1 MRGPRRFVQ
10 KPTDTKNAL
19 KNLLNLL
26 KDYKFKLAITII
38 CAILSTAFTVLG
50 PILIGKATTCIFE
63 GINLYLNHTGS
74 IDFKLLVWLLG
85 IAIILYIISAIFSYL
100 QSWFLVEISTEIS
113 YKLRKKLVKKVTSM
127 PMSEIDNKKR
137 GDILSRIVN
146 DVDSIQ
152 MGITQTFLQFITAI
166 ITIIGVFIM
175 MMSINIWMSLANLIL
190 IPTSFG
196 LIILVTRKSQ
206 KYFKKRLNYKGEL
219 NAQIEEVFTAHDVV
233 SAYNGQEIAILEFNK
248 SNEKWYVNEWKSQF
262 YSSLTEPIMNFISN
276 LSYVLI
282 AVLGAI
288 FVLQKAI
295 AVGDIL
301 AFFQYV
307 KNFTQPIQQITKV
320 MDMLQTAMAASERIF
335 EFLEHDDEIES
346 GSLEINDLKKSIEFD
361 NVHFGYGS
369 EEIIKGITFEVK
381 KGEKVAIIGPTGAG
395 KSTIVKL
402 LMRFYDVNSG
412 EIKIDGRDIREFKKD
427 DLRSLIGMVLQDT
440 WLFSDTIKENIR
452 YGSLD
457 ATSDEII
464 NVSKQVNVDDFALQ
478 LPKAYN
484 TILNE
489 DTDNISHGQKQL
501 ITIARTL
508 LANKKILILDEATSS
523 VDTRTEKLIQK
534 AMDKLTE
541 EKTSIVIAH
550 RLSTIKNADKI
561 IVIDDGRIIEAG
573 THEELLNKKG
583 YYYNT
588 LNSEI

>member
-1 MRGPRRFVQ
+1 MRPRRVVQ
-10 KPTDTKNAL
+10 KPADTKNAL

-38 CAILSTAFTVLG
+38 YAILSTAFTVLG

-85 IAIILYIISAIFSYL
+85 IAIVLYIISAIFSYL

-320 MDMLQTAMAASERIF
+320 MEMLQTAMAASERIF
-335 EFLEHDDEIES
+335 KFLEHDDEIES
-346 GSLEINDLKKSIEFD
+346 GSLEINDLEESIEFD

-412 EIKIDGRDIREFKKD
+412 KIKIDGRDIREFKKD

-457 ATSDEII
+457 ATSNEII
-464 NVSKQVNVDDFALQ
+464 NVSKQVNVDDFTLQ

-573 THEELLNKKG
+573 THEELLKKKG

>member
-1 MRGPRRFVQ
+1 MRGPRRVVQ

-346 GSLEINDLKKSIEFD
+346 GSLEINDLKESIEFD

-464 NVSKQVNVDDFALQ
+464 NVSKQVNVDDFTLQ

>member
-1 MRGPRRFVQ
+1 MRGRRRVVQ

-346 GSLEINDLKKSIEFD
+346 GSLEINDLKESIEFD

>member
-1 MRGPRRFVQ
+1 MRPRRVVQ

-346 GSLEINDLKKSIEFD
+346 GSLEINDLKESIEFD

-412 EIKIDGRDIREFKKD
+412 KIKIDGRDIREFKKD

-457 ATSDEII
+457 ATSNEII

>member
-1 MRGPRRFVQ
+1 MRPRRVVQ
-10 KPTDTKNAL
+10 KPADTKNAL

-85 IAIILYIISAIFSYL
+85 IAIVLYIISAIFSYL

-320 MDMLQTAMAASERIF
+320 MEMLQTAMAASERIF

-346 GSLEINDLKKSIEFD
+346 GSLEINDLEESIEFD

-412 EIKIDGRDIREFKKD
+412 KIKIDGRDIREFKKD

-464 NVSKQVNVDDFALQ
+464 NVSKQVNVDDFVLQ

-573 THEELLNKKG
+573 THEELLKKKG

>member
-1 MRGPRRFVQ
+1 MRGPRRVVQ

-346 GSLEINDLKKSIEFD
+346 GSLEINDLKESIEFD

-464 NVSKQVNVDDFALQ
+464 NISKQVNVDDFALQ

>member
-85 IAIILYIISAIFSYL
+85 IAIVLYIISAIFSYL

-113 YKLRKKLVKKVTSM
+113 YKLRKKLIKKVTSM

-307 KNFTQPIQQITKV
+307 KNFTQPIQQITKI

-346 GSLEINDLKKSIEFD
+346 GSLEINDLKESIEFD

-412 EIKIDGRDIREFKKD
+412 KIKIDDRDIREFKKD
-427 DLRSLIGMVLQDT
+427 DLRSLIGMILQDT

-541 EKTSIVIAH
+541 EKQA
-550 RLSTIKNADKI
+550 L
-561 IVIDDGRIIEAG
+561 
-573 THEELLNKKG
+573 
-583 YYYNT
+583 
-588 LNSEI
+588 

>member
-1 MRGPRRFVQ
+1 MRGSRRVVQ

-85 IAIILYIISAIFSYL
+85 IAIVLYIISAIFSYL

-113 YKLRKKLVKKVTSM
+113 YKLRKKLIKKVTSM

-307 KNFTQPIQQITKV
+307 KNFTQPIQQITKI

-346 GSLEINDLKKSIEFD
+346 GSLEINDLKESIEFD

-412 EIKIDGRDIREFKKD
+412 KIKIDDRDIREFKKD
-427 DLRSLIGMVLQDT
+427 DLRSLIGMILQDT

>member
-1 MRGPRRFVQ
+1 MRGPRRVVQ

-346 GSLEINDLKKSIEFD
+346 GSLEINDLKESIEFD

-412 EIKIDGRDIREFKKD
+412 KIKIDDRDIREFKKD
-427 DLRSLIGMVLQDT
+427 DLRSLIGMILQDT

>member
-1 MRGPRRFVQ
+1 MRGRRRVVQ

-335 EFLEHDDEIES
+335 EFLEHDDETES
-346 GSLEINDLKKSIEFD
+346 GSLEINDLKESIEFD

-412 EIKIDGRDIREFKKD
+412 KIKIDGRDIREFKKD

-489 DTDNISHGQKQL
+489 YTDNISHGQKQL

-508 LANKKILILDEATSS
+508 LTNKKILILDEATSS

>member
-1 MRGPRRFVQ
+1 MRGPRRVVQ

-346 GSLEINDLKKSIEFD
+346 GSLEINDLKESIEFD

>member
-1 MRGPRRFVQ
+1 MRPRRVVQ
-10 KPTDTKNAL
+10 KPADTKNAL

-85 IAIILYIISAIFSYL
+85 IAIVLYIISAIFSYL

-320 MDMLQTAMAASERIF
+320 MEMLQTAMAASERIF
-335 EFLEHDDEIES
+335 KFLEHDDEIES
-346 GSLEINDLKKSIEFD
+346 GSLEINDLEESIEFD

-412 EIKIDGRDIREFKKD
+412 KIKIDGRDIREFKKD

-464 NVSKQVNVDDFALQ
+464 NVSKQVNVDDFVLQ

>member
-1 MRGPRRFVQ
+1 MRGRRRVVQ

-85 IAIILYIISAIFSYL
+85 IAIVLYIISAIFSYL

-335 EFLEHDDEIES
+335 EFLEHDDETES
-346 GSLEINDLKKSIEFD
+346 GSLEINDLKESIEFD

>member
-1 MRGPRRFVQ
+1 MRPRRVVQ
-10 KPTDTKNAL
+10 KPADTKNAL

-85 IAIILYIISAIFSYL
+85 IAIVLYIISAIFSYL

-320 MDMLQTAMAASERIF
+320 MEMLQTAMAASERIF
-335 EFLEHDDEIES
+335 KFLEHDDEIES
-346 GSLEINDLKKSIEFD
+346 GSLEINDLEESIEFD

-412 EIKIDGRDIREFKKD
+412 KIKIDGRDIREFKKD

-457 ATSDEII
+457 ATSNEII
-464 NVSKQVNVDDFALQ
+464 NVSKQVNVDDFTLQ

>member
-1 MRGPRRFVQ
+1 MRPRRVVQ
-10 KPTDTKNAL
+10 KPADTKNAL

-85 IAIILYIISAIFSYL
+85 IAIVLYIISAIFSYL

-320 MDMLQTAMAASERIF
+320 MEMLQTAMAASERIF

-346 GSLEINDLKKSIEFD
+346 GSLEINDLEESIEFD

-412 EIKIDGRDIREFKKD
+412 KIKIDGRDIREFKKD

-464 NVSKQVNVDDFALQ
+464 NVSKQVNVDDFTLQ

-573 THEELLNKKG
+573 THEELLKKKG

>member
-85 IAIILYIISAIFSYL
+85 IAIVLYIISAIFSYL

-113 YKLRKKLVKKVTSM
+113 YKLRKKLIKKVTSM

-307 KNFTQPIQQITKV
+307 KNFTQPIQQITKI

-346 GSLEINDLKKSIEFD
+346 GSLEINDLKESIEFD

-412 EIKIDGRDIREFKKD
+412 KIKIDDRDIREFKKD
-427 DLRSLIGMVLQDT
+427 DLRSLIGMILQDT

>member
-1 MRGPRRFVQ
+1 MRPRRVVQ

-346 GSLEINDLKKSIEFD
+346 GSLEINDLKESIEFD

-412 EIKIDGRDIREFKKD
+412 KIKIDGRDIREFKKD

>member
-1 MRGPRRFVQ
+1 MRGRRRVVQ

-307 KNFTQPIQQITKV
+307 KNFTQPIQQITKI

-346 GSLEINDLKKSIEFD
+346 GSLEINDLKESIEFD

-412 EIKIDGRDIREFKKD
+412 KIKIDDRDIREFKKD
-427 DLRSLIGMVLQDT
+427 DLRSLIGMILQDT

-550 RLSTIKNADKI
+550 RLSTIKKC
-561 IVIDDGRIIEAG
+561 R
-573 THEELLNKKG
+573 
-583 YYYNT
+583 
-588 LNSEI
+588 

>member
-1 MRGPRRFVQ
+1 MRGPRRVVQ

-276 LSYVLI
+276 LSYVLV

-346 GSLEINDLKKSIEFD
+346 GSLEINDLKESIEFD

>member
-1 MRGPRRFVQ
+1 MRPRRVVQ
-10 KPTDTKNAL
+10 KPADTKNAL

-85 IAIILYIISAIFSYL
+85 IAIVLYIISAIFSYL

-320 MDMLQTAMAASERIF
+320 MEMLQTAMAASERIF
-335 EFLEHDDEIES
+335 KFLEHDDEIES
-346 GSLEINDLKKSIEFD
+346 GSLEINDLEESIEFD

-412 EIKIDGRDIREFKKD
+412 KIKIDGRDIREFKKD

-464 NVSKQVNVDDFALQ
+464 NVSKQVNVDDFTLQ

>member
-1 MRGPRRFVQ
+1 MRGPRRVVQ

-85 IAIILYIISAIFSYL
+85 IAIVLYIISAIFSYL

-307 KNFTQPIQQITKV
+307 KNFTQPIQQITKI

-346 GSLEINDLKKSIEFD
+346 GSLEINDLKESIEFD

>member
-1 MRGPRRFVQ
+1 MRGSRRVVQ

-307 KNFTQPIQQITKV
+307 KNFTQPIQQITKI

-346 GSLEINDLKKSIEFD
+346 GSLEINDLKESIEFD

-412 EIKIDGRDIREFKKD
+412 KIKIDDRDIREFKKD
-427 DLRSLIGMVLQDT
+427 DLRSLIGMILQDT